1 MNKQNIHI
9 KKLFILYLHH
19 YVSFVTKMLDSG
31 TKVLSFL
38 YTDLSRSLPSPF
50 EVNSTSELLLPSFAA
65 FVAVVV
71 SRSLKLC

>member
-19 YVSFVTKMLDSG
+19 YVTKMLDCG

-38 YTDLSRSLPSPF
+38 YADLSRSLPSPF
-50 EVNSTSELLLPSFAA
+50 EVNSTSELLLQSFAA

-71 SRSLKLC
+71 SYSLKLC